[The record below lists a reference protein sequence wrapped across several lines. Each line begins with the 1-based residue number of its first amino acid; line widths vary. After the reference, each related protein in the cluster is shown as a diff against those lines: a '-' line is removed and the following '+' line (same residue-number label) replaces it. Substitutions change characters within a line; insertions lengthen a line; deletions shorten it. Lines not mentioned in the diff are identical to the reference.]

1 MTAEYISPD
10 ETEIEKNRLIKK
22 LLPELKTHGLV
33 DATAFIK
40 SNSLIHENHRHS
52 GFVRSVVYKMESLGE
67 AEVIPLKEWTEFYI
81 KQTVY
86 SKRHPYRYGIIL
98 GAIGLLFSVL
108 AGISI
113 AITQTIIKNQLPVN
127 PEKQLSKPPIAPQ
140 ADSSKV

>member
-22 LLPELKTHGLV
+22 LLPELKAHGLV

-40 SNSLIHENHRHS
+40 NNSLIHENHRHS
-52 GFVRSVVYKMESLGE
+52 GFVRSVVYKMESQGE

-86 SKRHPYRYGIIL
+86 SKRHPYKYAIIL

-113 AITQTIIKNQLPVN
+113 AITQTVIKNQLPVN
-127 PEKQLSKPPIAPQ
+127 PPQ

>member
-1 MTAEYISPD
+1 MTAEYISPN
-10 ETEIEKNRLIKK
+10 ETEIEKNRLIKR

-40 SNSLIHENHRHS
+40 SNSLIHENHRHP

-86 SKRHPYRYGIIL
+86 SKRHPYRFAVIL
-98 GAIGLLFSVL
+98 GAIGLLFSVS

-113 AITQTIIKNQLPVN
+113 AITQTRIKNQVPFN
-127 PEKQLSKPPIAPQ
+127 TEKQLSKPPTVFP